1 MYIYMYYL
9 LTDITSRIINVAS
22 IWHRY
27 GIIDFDK
34 YDRNDPKEFEKGYA
48 RRPHYGESK
57 LAQIMHA
64 TYLQMEIFNKNN
76 LPLIAVSLH
85 PGTVN
90 TNICRVNSQAIWIR
104 AIYAIFY
111 PWILITSRNCR
122 QGAQTTLFCA
132 MGAIATKRND
142 QGVIEAN
149 KGYELLPG
157 AYHVN
162 CQPCPTIDKM
172 QQSTNI
178 KEMHK
183 LWLYC
188 CKVLN
193 LKGLKYDFKTQELV
207 AVE

>member
-1 MYIYMYYL
+1 M
-9 LTDITSRIINVAS
+9 LTDTTGRIINVAS
-22 IWHRY
+22 DWHKY
-27 GIIDFDK
+27 GIIDFEK
-34 YDRNDPKEFEKGYA
+34 YSRNDPKEFAKGY
-48 RRPHYGESK
+48 RNRTHYGQSK

-64 TYLQMEIFNKNN
+64 TYLQMQIFNKNN

-85 PGTVN
+85 PGGVN
-90 TNICRVNSQAIWIR
+90 TNIFRVHSQPIWIR
-104 AIYAIFY
+104 AIYTILY
-111 PWILITSRNCR
+111 PWVLITSRNCQ

-142 QGVIEAN
+142 QRAIEAN
-149 KGYELLPG
+149 KGYQLLPG

-162 CQPCPTIDKM
+162 CQPCPTIDKT
-172 QQSTNI
+172 QQSTNG

-193 LKGLKYDFKTQELV
+193 LKGLKYNFKTKELV